1 MAALVNQ
8 RGEKVNFQDWYT
20 DTVDIYRIT
29 ESTNGALIE
38 HTRELIAES
47 VPCRIYQTSARA
59 IQPQQTAAKLQQER
73 KLMMD
78 NGVDIRAGDELLL
91 HRGALL
97 GEVVEEIRAFAGEP
111 VKYFEPLGAVIPGL
125 AHQEITLLQEERVR

>member
-1 MAALVNQ
+1 M
-8 RGEKVNFQDWYT
+8 NFADWYT
-20 DTVDIYRIT
+20 DTVDIYRIS
-29 ESTNGALIE
+29 ESTNGALVE

-47 VPCRIYQTSARA
+47 VPCRIYQTNARA

-73 KLMMD
+73 KLMAD
-78 NGVDIRAGDELLL
+78 NSVDIRAGDELFL

-97 GEVVEEIRAFAGEP
+97 GEIVEEIRAFAGEP
-111 VKYFEPLGAVIPGL
+111 VKYFEPFGGVMPNM

>member
-1 MAALVNQ
+1 M
-8 RGEKVNFQDWYT
+8 NFREWYT

-29 ESTNGALIE
+29 ESTDGVLIE
-38 HTRELIAES
+38 HSRELVAES
-47 VPCRIYQTSARA
+47 VPCRIYQTNARA

-78 NGVDIRAGDELLL
+78 NSVDIRAGDELLL

-97 GEVVEEIRAFAGEP
+97 GEIVEEIRAFAGEP
-111 VKYFEPLGAVIPGL
+111 VKYFEPFGAVIPGL
-125 AHQEITLLQEERVR
+125 AHQEITLLQEERVH

>member
-1 MAALVNQ
+1 MALVKKE
-8 RGEKVNFQDWYT
+8 GENVNFADWYT

-29 ESTNGALIE
+29 ESADGALIE
-38 HTRELIAES
+38 HSRELVVES
-47 VPCRIYQTSARA
+47 VPCRIYQTNARA
-59 IQPQQTAAKLQQER
+59 IQPQQTVAKLQQER
-73 KLMMD
+73 KLMTD

-97 GEVVEEIRAFAGEP
+97 GEIVEEIRAFAGQP
-111 VKYFEPLGAVIPGL
+111 VKYFEPFGGVMPSM